1 MLGIVELQPLAMV
14 LRRLA
19 SVARELT
26 DADYAAIGAYD
37 DEQQLSDFEAVGVSD
52 DERDNLRQPP
62 RGAGLLGE
70 FARDPVTI
78 NIPDTGSHPMA
89 TGSPEGHPEMGA
101 FLGVPVVY
109 GSQPIGAFYVTRR
122 PGLAA
127 FSEEAQAQLESL
139 APYAAIAI
147 RNAEALE
154 LERHRAETQAS
165 LDRHAVRDAVA
176 RDLHDDVIQS
186 IYAVGLGLRAGRGGD
201 LDAKN
206 QAIDRA
212 SVELQ
217 AVIADLRAYITR
229 LSADPAALDP
239 AEVLVGRLREL
250 VAQGGQRPAWTLDF
264 EAGREADEPTLARQI
279 YLIAREMISNVMR
292 HAAAGEASLALRQ
305 DGRSLVMSVR
315 DNGRG
320 FDRGAVPEG
329 AVGLRSIEQRVA
341 DLDGSLLIESEPGAG
356 TVITATIP
364 LSDAPED

>member
-1 MLGIVELQPLAMV
+1 MV

-19 SVARELT
+19 AVARELT
-26 DADYAAIGAYD
+26 EADYAAIGAYD
-37 DEQQLSDFEAVGVSD
+37 EDLRLRDFEAVGVSD
-52 DERDNLRQPP
+52 HERQELRDPP

-70 FARDPVTI
+70 FAREQVTI
-78 NIPDTGSHPMA
+78 NIPDVRSHPLA
-89 TGSPEGHPEMGA
+89 THSPDGHPEMGA
-101 FLGVPVVY
+101 FLGVPVIY
-109 GSQPIGAFYVTRR
+109 GSQSIGAFYVTRR
-122 PGLAA
+122 PGLAP

-154 LERHRAETQAS
+154 LERRRNETQAA

-201 LDAKN
+201 LEAKD

-229 LSADPAALDP
+229 LSADPAALEP

-250 VAQGGQRPAWTLDF
+250 VAQGGQQPVWTLDID
-264 EAGREADEPTLARQI
+264 AGREAAEPRLARQI

-292 HAAAGEASLALRQ
+292 HAAAEEASLTLQQEGA
-305 DGRSLVMSVR
+305 SLVVTAR
-315 DNGRG
+315 DNGCG
-320 FDRGAVPEG
+320 FDRTAVPES

-341 DLDGSLLIESEPGAG
+341 DLDGSVLIESEPGAG

-364 LSDAPED
+364 LSDAPQDDGP